1 MDVSSWFKG
10 FEKGLEKLSGEERER
25 LFFECG
31 KNCVKNGVL
40 FMKDFTRRLGVIW
53 MFSF

>member
-25 LFFECG
+25 LFL
-31 KNCVKNGVL
+31 NVVKIV
-40 FMKDFTRRLGVIW
+40 
-53 MFSF
+53 